1 MKNITFRTDDRLL
14 EKARL
19 RASREKKS
27 LADVF
32 NEFLKNYSNSIKDAS
47 EYETLLNQFSYV
59 KVGRR
64 FTREEM
70 NER

>member
-1 MKNITFRTDDRLL
+1 MKNITFRADDQLL

-19 RASREKKS
+19 RAASERKS
-27 LADVF
+27 LTDVL
-32 NEFLKNYSNSIKDAS
+32 NEFLKNYSNSVKDVTD
-47 EYETLLNQFSYV
+47 YENLLQNLAYV
-59 KVGRR
+59 KVGRK